1 MLKVGDLIDG
11 KYKILNEIGRGG
23 MSTVYLAINEKAN
36 KPWAVKEVR
45 KNGISNREL
54 VKQSLM
60 VEINLLKKLK
70 HKGLPSIVDII
81 DQQDNY
87 LIVMDYIEG
96 ITLENIMQEEGVQPQ
111 EKVVDWAIQLCD
123 VLQYLHTRK
132 PAIIYRDMKPSN
144 IMLRSDG
151 SVVLIDFGTAREFK
165 ERHVEDTTCLGTQGY
180 AAPEQFGG
188 MGQTDE
194 RTDIYSL
201 GATMYRLV
209 TGHNPSEPPYE
220 MYPIT
225 HWNPRLSTGLEG
237 IIAKCTSKD
246 PKSRYQSVQ
255 EVRYALDRYM
265 EDFTIVGSGGTDFRP
280 AFGYVNTLL
289 AEGVFTHLRGLL
301 YFTDGYGTFPMKK
314 PLYDTAFIFWD
325 EHYRDLDLDSIR
337 RYRRNLRIL
346 LAAGGMTA
354 MLFGA
359 SGVSYAAAD
368 HMQKDEYAYNLEAGR
383 RSPNKQDSIAF
394 YQKAIQTDC
403 AGEEAYDQLLTL
415 FTQDGVLD
423 EQEEKVLLQ
432 LSISVDKYL
441 ERYKMQNPDGYAGL
455 CYRIGSS
462 YWYYYEHEEKRQ
474 AGAVAWFESAKAGF
488 AGNPEKEQEWKR
500 ASTYVEIGNF
510 YQRIVPAQISGTDQG
525 MYGEYWNN
533 LRRLKEWND
542 EAPDRDL
549 VTLRLYREIV
559 TKTLEYAGYLQE
571 DGVPPQEMEDLL
583 NEISQ
588 QTENMKTGAGQV
600 LMEEIQE
607 LEQALKGAQQMLAS
621 CKWKGG
627 AS

>member
-255 EVRYALDRYM
+255 EVRYAL
-265 EDFTIVGSGGTDFRP
+265 
-280 AFGYVNTLL
+280 
-289 AEGVFTHLRGLL
+289 
-301 YFTDGYGTFPMKK
+301 
-314 PLYDTAFIFWD
+314 

-346 LAAGGMTA
+346 LAAGGMTV

-441 ERYKMQNPDGYAGL
+441 ERYKMQNPDRYAGL

-607 LEQALKGAQQMLAS
+607 LEQVLKGAQQMLAS

>member
-1 MLKVGDLIDG
+1 MWQQDYIIAEEREGGMLKVGDLIDG

-81 DQQDNY
+81 EQQDNY

-255 EVRYALDRYM
+255 EVRYAL
-265 EDFTIVGSGGTDFRP
+265 
-280 AFGYVNTLL
+280 
-289 AEGVFTHLRGLL
+289 
-301 YFTDGYGTFPMKK
+301 
-314 PLYDTAFIFWD
+314 

-346 LAAGGMTA
+346 LAAGGMTV

-533 LRRLKEWND
+533 LRWLKEWND

-627 AS
+627 VS

>member
-1 MLKVGDLIDG
+1 MWRQVYIIAEEREGGMLKVGDLIDG

-96 ITLENIMQEEGVQPQ
+96 ITLENIMLEEGVQPQ

-255 EVRYALDRYM
+255 EVRYAL
-265 EDFTIVGSGGTDFRP
+265 
-280 AFGYVNTLL
+280 
-289 AEGVFTHLRGLL
+289 
-301 YFTDGYGTFPMKK
+301 
-314 PLYDTAFIFWD
+314 

-346 LAAGGMTA
+346 LAAGGMTV

-415 FTQDGVLD
+415 VTQDGVLD

-510 YQRIVPAQISGTDQG
+510 YQRIVPAQISGADQG

-627 AS
+627 VS

>member
-255 EVRYALDRYM
+255 EVRYAL
-265 EDFTIVGSGGTDFRP
+265 
-280 AFGYVNTLL
+280 
-289 AEGVFTHLRGLL
+289 
-301 YFTDGYGTFPMKK
+301 
-314 PLYDTAFIFWD
+314 

-346 LAAGGMTA
+346 LAAGGMTV

-627 AS
+627 VS

>member
-1 MLKVGDLIDG
+1 MWRQVYIITEEREGGMLKVGDLIDG

-255 EVRYALDRYM
+255 EVRYAL
-265 EDFTIVGSGGTDFRP
+265 
-280 AFGYVNTLL
+280 
-289 AEGVFTHLRGLL
+289 
-301 YFTDGYGTFPMKK
+301 
-314 PLYDTAFIFWD
+314 

>member
-255 EVRYALDRYM
+255 EVRYAL
-265 EDFTIVGSGGTDFRP
+265 
-280 AFGYVNTLL
+280 
-289 AEGVFTHLRGLL
+289 
-301 YFTDGYGTFPMKK
+301 
-314 PLYDTAFIFWD
+314 

-346 LAAGGMTA
+346 LAAGGMTV

-583 NEISQ
+583 NEISR

-627 AS
+627 VS

>member
-45 KNGISNREL
+45 KNGISDREL

-96 ITLENIMQEEGVQPQ
+96 ITLENILQEEGVQPQ

-255 EVRYALDRYM
+255 EVRYAL
-265 EDFTIVGSGGTDFRP
+265 
-280 AFGYVNTLL
+280 
-289 AEGVFTHLRGLL
+289 
-301 YFTDGYGTFPMKK
+301 
-314 PLYDTAFIFWD
+314 

-346 LAAGGMTA
+346 LAAGVMTV

-571 DGVPPQEMEDLL
+571 DGVPPQEMEELL
-583 NEISQ
+583 KEISQ

-627 AS
+627 VS

>member
-255 EVRYALDRYM
+255 EVRYAL
-265 EDFTIVGSGGTDFRP
+265 
-280 AFGYVNTLL
+280 
-289 AEGVFTHLRGLL
+289 
-301 YFTDGYGTFPMKK
+301 
-314 PLYDTAFIFWD
+314 

-346 LAAGGMTA
+346 LAAGGMTV

-383 RSPNKQDSIAF
+383 RSSNKQDSIAF

-432 LSISVDKYL
+432 LAISVDKYL

-455 CYRIGSS
+455 CYQIGSS
-462 YWYYYEHEEKRQ
+462 YWYYYEHEEKKQ

-488 AGNPEKEQEWKR
+488 EGNPEKEQEWKR

-533 LRRLKEWND
+533 LRWLKEWND

-571 DGVPPQEMEDLL
+571 DGVPPQEMEELL
-583 NEISQ
+583 KEISQ

-607 LEQALKGAQQMLAS
+607 LEQALKGAQQMLVS

-627 AS
+627 VS

>member
-255 EVRYALDRYM
+255 EVRYAL
-265 EDFTIVGSGGTDFRP
+265 
-280 AFGYVNTLL
+280 
-289 AEGVFTHLRGLL
+289 
-301 YFTDGYGTFPMKK
+301 
-314 PLYDTAFIFWD
+314 

-346 LAAGGMTA
+346 LAAGGMTV

-533 LRRLKEWND
+533 LRWLKEWND

-600 LMEEIQE
+600 LMEEMQE

-627 AS
+627 VS

>member
-255 EVRYALDRYM
+255 EVRYAL
-265 EDFTIVGSGGTDFRP
+265 
-280 AFGYVNTLL
+280 
-289 AEGVFTHLRGLL
+289 
-301 YFTDGYGTFPMKK
+301 
-314 PLYDTAFIFWD
+314 

-346 LAAGGMTA
+346 LAAGGMTV
-354 MLFGA
+354 MLLGA

-488 AGNPEKEQEWKR
+488 EGNPEKEQEWKR

-533 LRRLKEWND
+533 LRWLKEWND

-571 DGVPPQEMEDLL
+571 DGVPPQEMEELL
-583 NEISQ
+583 KEISQ

>member
-255 EVRYALDRYM
+255 EVRYAL
-265 EDFTIVGSGGTDFRP
+265 
-280 AFGYVNTLL
+280 
-289 AEGVFTHLRGLL
+289 
-301 YFTDGYGTFPMKK
+301 
-314 PLYDTAFIFWD
+314 
-325 EHYRDLDLDSIR
+325 EHYQDLDLDSIR

-346 LAAGGMTA
+346 LAAGGMTV

-571 DGVPPQEMEDLL
+571 DGVPPQEMEELL

-627 AS
+627 VS

>member
-255 EVRYALDRYM
+255 EVRYAL
-265 EDFTIVGSGGTDFRP
+265 
-280 AFGYVNTLL
+280 
-289 AEGVFTHLRGLL
+289 
-301 YFTDGYGTFPMKK
+301 
-314 PLYDTAFIFWD
+314 

-346 LAAGGMTA
+346 LAAGGMTV

-415 FTQDGVLD
+415 VTQDGVLD

-607 LEQALKGAQQMLAS
+607 LEQVLKGAQQMLAS

>member
-255 EVRYALDRYM
+255 EVRYAL
-265 EDFTIVGSGGTDFRP
+265 
-280 AFGYVNTLL
+280 
-289 AEGVFTHLRGLL
+289 
-301 YFTDGYGTFPMKK
+301 
-314 PLYDTAFIFWD
+314 
-325 EHYRDLDLDSIR
+325 EHYRDLNLDSIR

-346 LAAGGMTA
+346 LAAGGMTV

-488 AGNPEKEQEWKR
+488 EGNPEKEQEWKR

-571 DGVPPQEMEDLL
+571 DGVPPQEMEELL
-583 NEISQ
+583 KEISQ

-627 AS
+627 VS

>member
-1 MLKVGDLIDG
+1 MWRQVYIIAEEREGGMLKVGDLIDG

-255 EVRYALDRYM
+255 EVRYAL
-265 EDFTIVGSGGTDFRP
+265 
-280 AFGYVNTLL
+280 
-289 AEGVFTHLRGLL
+289 
-301 YFTDGYGTFPMKK
+301 
-314 PLYDTAFIFWD
+314 

-346 LAAGGMTA
+346 LAAGGMTV

-383 RSPNKQDSIAF
+383 RSSNKQDSIAF

-432 LSISVDKYL
+432 LAISVDKYL

-462 YWYYYEHEEKRQ
+462 YWYYYEHEEKKQ

-488 AGNPEKEQEWKR
+488 EGNPEKEQEWKR

-533 LRRLKEWND
+533 LRWLKEWND

-571 DGVPPQEMEDLL
+571 DGVPPQEMEELL
-583 NEISQ
+583 KEISQ

-627 AS
+627 VS

>member
-151 SVVLIDFGTAREFK
+151 SVVLIDFGTAREFN

-255 EVRYALDRYM
+255 EVRYAL
-265 EDFTIVGSGGTDFRP
+265 
-280 AFGYVNTLL
+280 
-289 AEGVFTHLRGLL
+289 
-301 YFTDGYGTFPMKK
+301 
-314 PLYDTAFIFWD
+314 

-415 FTQDGVLD
+415 VTQDGVLD

-488 AGNPEKEQEWKR
+488 EGNPEKEQEWKR

-571 DGVPPQEMEDLL
+571 DGVQPQEMEDLL

>member
-255 EVRYALDRYM
+255 EVRYAL
-265 EDFTIVGSGGTDFRP
+265 
-280 AFGYVNTLL
+280 
-289 AEGVFTHLRGLL
+289 
-301 YFTDGYGTFPMKK
+301 
-314 PLYDTAFIFWD
+314 
-325 EHYRDLDLDSIR
+325 EHYQDLDLDSIR

-346 LAAGGMTA
+346 LAAGGMTV

-488 AGNPEKEQEWKR
+488 EGNPEKGQEWKR

-533 LRRLKEWND
+533 LRWLKEWND

-571 DGVPPQEMEDLL
+571 DGVPPQEMEELL
-583 NEISQ
+583 KEISQ

>member
-255 EVRYALDRYM
+255 EVRYAL
-265 EDFTIVGSGGTDFRP
+265 
-280 AFGYVNTLL
+280 
-289 AEGVFTHLRGLL
+289 
-301 YFTDGYGTFPMKK
+301 
-314 PLYDTAFIFWD
+314 

-346 LAAGGMTA
+346 LAAGGMTV

-368 HMQKDEYAYNLEAGR
+368 HMQRDEYAYNLEAGR

-571 DGVPPQEMEDLL
+571 DGVPPQEMEELL
-583 NEISQ
+583 KEISQ

-627 AS
+627 VS

>member
-255 EVRYALDRYM
+255 EVRYAL
-265 EDFTIVGSGGTDFRP
+265 
-280 AFGYVNTLL
+280 
-289 AEGVFTHLRGLL
+289 
-301 YFTDGYGTFPMKK
+301 
-314 PLYDTAFIFWD
+314 

-571 DGVPPQEMEDLL
+571 DGVPPQEMEELL
-583 NEISQ
+583 KEISQ

-627 AS
+627 VS

>member
-1 MLKVGDLIDG
+1 MWRQVYIIAEEREGGMLKVGDLIDG

-96 ITLENIMQEEGVQPQ
+96 ITLENIMQEDGVQPQ

-255 EVRYALDRYM
+255 EVRYAL
-265 EDFTIVGSGGTDFRP
+265 
-280 AFGYVNTLL
+280 
-289 AEGVFTHLRGLL
+289 
-301 YFTDGYGTFPMKK
+301 
-314 PLYDTAFIFWD
+314 

-346 LAAGGMTA
+346 LAAGGMTV

-441 ERYKMQNPDGYAGL
+441 ERYKMQNPDRYAGL

>member
-255 EVRYALDRYM
+255 EVRYAL
-265 EDFTIVGSGGTDFRP
+265 
-280 AFGYVNTLL
+280 
-289 AEGVFTHLRGLL
+289 
-301 YFTDGYGTFPMKK
+301 
-314 PLYDTAFIFWD
+314 

-346 LAAGGMTA
+346 LAAGGMTV
-354 MLFGA
+354 MLLGA

-368 HMQKDEYAYNLEAGR
+368 HMQRDEYAYNLEAGR

-533 LRRLKEWND
+533 LRWLKEWND

-571 DGVPPQEMEDLL
+571 DGVPPQEMEELL

>member
-1 MLKVGDLIDG
+1 MWRQVYIIAEEREGGMLKVGDLIDG

-255 EVRYALDRYM
+255 EVRYAL
-265 EDFTIVGSGGTDFRP
+265 
-280 AFGYVNTLL
+280 
-289 AEGVFTHLRGLL
+289 
-301 YFTDGYGTFPMKK
+301 
-314 PLYDTAFIFWD
+314 

-346 LAAGGMTA
+346 LAAGGMTV

-474 AGAVAWFESAKAGF
+474 AGAVAWFESAKTGF

>member
-255 EVRYALDRYM
+255 EVRYAL
-265 EDFTIVGSGGTDFRP
+265 
-280 AFGYVNTLL
+280 
-289 AEGVFTHLRGLL
+289 
-301 YFTDGYGTFPMKK
+301 
-314 PLYDTAFIFWD
+314 

-346 LAAGGMTA
+346 LAAGGMTV

-488 AGNPEKEQEWKR
+488 EGNPEKEQEWKR

-571 DGVPPQEMEDLL
+571 DGVPPQEMEELL
-583 NEISQ
+583 KEISQ

>member
-1 MLKVGDLIDG
+1 MVLRQQELEYPAWQQAYIIVEEREGGMLKVGDLIDG

-237 IIAKCTSKD
+237 IIAKCTFKD

-255 EVRYALDRYM
+255 EVRYAL
-265 EDFTIVGSGGTDFRP
+265 
-280 AFGYVNTLL
+280 
-289 AEGVFTHLRGLL
+289 
-301 YFTDGYGTFPMKK
+301 
-314 PLYDTAFIFWD
+314 

-346 LAAGGMTA
+346 LAAGGMTV

>member
-255 EVRYALDRYM
+255 EVRYAL
-265 EDFTIVGSGGTDFRP
+265 
-280 AFGYVNTLL
+280 
-289 AEGVFTHLRGLL
+289 
-301 YFTDGYGTFPMKK
+301 
-314 PLYDTAFIFWD
+314 

-346 LAAGGMTA
+346 LAAGGMTV

-607 LEQALKGAQQMLAS
+607 LEQVLKGAQQMLAS

>member
-1 MLKVGDLIDG
+1 
-11 KYKILNEIGRGG
+11 
-23 MSTVYLAINEKAN
+23 
-36 KPWAVKEVR
+36 
-45 KNGISNREL
+45 
-54 VKQSLM
+54 
-60 VEINLLKKLK
+60 
-70 HKGLPSIVDII
+70 
-81 DQQDNY
+81 
-87 LIVMDYIEG
+87 MDYIEG

-255 EVRYALDRYM
+255 EVRYAL
-265 EDFTIVGSGGTDFRP
+265 
-280 AFGYVNTLL
+280 
-289 AEGVFTHLRGLL
+289 
-301 YFTDGYGTFPMKK
+301 
-314 PLYDTAFIFWD
+314 

-346 LAAGGMTA
+346 LAAGGMTV
-354 MLFGA
+354 MLLGA

-368 HMQKDEYAYNLEAGR
+368 HMQRDEYAYNLEAGR

-571 DGVPPQEMEDLL
+571 DGVPPQEMEELL

>member
-255 EVRYALDRYM
+255 EVRYAL
-265 EDFTIVGSGGTDFRP
+265 
-280 AFGYVNTLL
+280 
-289 AEGVFTHLRGLL
+289 
-301 YFTDGYGTFPMKK
+301 
-314 PLYDTAFIFWD
+314 
-325 EHYRDLDLDSIR
+325 EHYQDLDLDSIR

-346 LAAGGMTA
+346 LAAGGMTV

-600 LMEEIQE
+600 LMEGRRWSDG
-607 LEQALKGAQQMLAS
+607 LHQAIEAKEHVKVEAATQTFATITLQNYFRKIGRAHV
-621 CKWKGG
+621 
-627 AS
+627 

>member
-1 MLKVGDLIDG
+1 MWRQVYIIAEEREGGMLKVGDLIDG

-255 EVRYALDRYM
+255 EVRYAL
-265 EDFTIVGSGGTDFRP
+265 
-280 AFGYVNTLL
+280 
-289 AEGVFTHLRGLL
+289 
-301 YFTDGYGTFPMKK
+301 
-314 PLYDTAFIFWD
+314 

-607 LEQALKGAQQMLAS
+607 LEQVLKGAQQMLAS

>member
-1 MLKVGDLIDG
+1 MLRVGDLIDG

-45 KNGISNREL
+45 KNGSSNSEL
-54 VKQSLM
+54 VRQSLM

-96 ITLENIMQEEGVQPQ
+96 ITLENILQEEGVQPQ

-123 VLQYLHTRK
+123 VLRYLHTRK

-151 SVVLIDFGTAREFK
+151 NVVLIDFGTAREFK
-165 ERHVEDTTCLGTQGY
+165 ERHVADTVCLGTQGF

-209 TGHNPSEPPYE
+209 TGHDPAQPPYE
-220 MYPIT
+220 IYPIT

-237 IIAKCTSKD
+237 IIARCTMKD
-246 PKSRYQSVQ
+246 PQKRYQSVD
-255 EVRYALDRYM
+255 EVRYAL
-265 EDFTIVGSGGTDFRP
+265 
-280 AFGYVNTLL
+280 
-289 AEGVFTHLRGLL
+289 
-301 YFTDGYGTFPMKK
+301 
-314 PLYDTAFIFWD
+314 
-325 EHYRDLDLDSIR
+325 EHYRDLDLSSIR
-337 RYRRNLRIL
+337 RYRRNLRL
-346 LAAGGMTA
+346 VAAAGGLSA
-354 MLFGA
+354 MLFA
-359 SGVSYAAAD
+359 TSMVSYAAAD
-368 HMQKDEYAYNLEAGR
+368 HMQKDEYAYNLEAGKR
-383 RSPNKQDSIAF
+383 CGDKQDSIAF

-403 AGEEAYDQLLTL
+403 TAEEAYEQLLTL
-415 FTQDGVLD
+415 FTQDGILD
-423 EQEEKVLLQ
+423 VQEENVLLQ

-441 ERYKMQNPDGYAGL
+441 ERYKAQNPVGYAGL
-455 CYRIGSS
+455 CYDIGNS

-474 AGAVAWFESAKAGF
+474 AGAVAWFESARAGYE
-488 AGNPEKEQEWKR
+488 GLPDKEQEWKR
-500 ASTYVEIGNF
+500 ASTYVEIGSF
-510 YQRIVPAQISGTDQG
+510 YQRIVPAQISGTDKG

-533 LRRLKEWND
+533 LSQLKEWND
-542 EAPDRDL
+542 EEPDRDL
-549 VTLRLYREIV
+549 VTLRLYQEIV

-571 DGVPPQEMEDLL
+571 DGVTTQEMEEMMAEIRQQAAKMRPQAGQLL
-583 NEISQ
+583 LEELQ
-588 QTENMKTGAGQV
+588 KLEDALTGA
-600 LMEEIQE
+600 E
-607 LEQALKGAQQMLAS
+607 QMLAA
-621 CKWKGG
+621 CRWKGEVE
-627 AS
+627 

>member
-255 EVRYALDRYM
+255 EVRYAL
-265 EDFTIVGSGGTDFRP
+265 
-280 AFGYVNTLL
+280 
-289 AEGVFTHLRGLL
+289 
-301 YFTDGYGTFPMKK
+301 
-314 PLYDTAFIFWD
+314 

-346 LAAGGMTA
+346 LAAGGMTV

-455 CYRIGSS
+455 CYQIGSS

-488 AGNPEKEQEWKR
+488 EGNPEKEQEWKR

-533 LRRLKEWND
+533 LRWLKEWND

-627 AS
+627 VS

>member
-237 IIAKCTSKD
+237 IIAKCTFKD

-255 EVRYALDRYM
+255 EVRYAL
-265 EDFTIVGSGGTDFRP
+265 
-280 AFGYVNTLL
+280 
-289 AEGVFTHLRGLL
+289 
-301 YFTDGYGTFPMKK
+301 
-314 PLYDTAFIFWD
+314 

-346 LAAGGMTA
+346 LAAGGMTV

>member
-255 EVRYALDRYM
+255 EVRYAL
-265 EDFTIVGSGGTDFRP
+265 
-280 AFGYVNTLL
+280 
-289 AEGVFTHLRGLL
+289 
-301 YFTDGYGTFPMKK
+301 
-314 PLYDTAFIFWD
+314 
-325 EHYRDLDLDSIR
+325 EHYQDLDLDSIR

-346 LAAGGMTA
+346 LAAGGMTV

-415 FTQDGVLD
+415 VTQDGVLD

-627 AS
+627 VS

>member
-70 HKGLPSIVDII
+70 HKGLPRIVDII

-151 SVVLIDFGTAREFK
+151 SVVLIDFGTAREFT
-165 ERHVEDTTCLGTQGY
+165 ERHVEDTTCLCTQGY

-255 EVRYALDRYM
+255 EVRYAL
-265 EDFTIVGSGGTDFRP
+265 
-280 AFGYVNTLL
+280 
-289 AEGVFTHLRGLL
+289 
-301 YFTDGYGTFPMKK
+301 
-314 PLYDTAFIFWD
+314 

-346 LAAGGMTA
+346 LAAGGMTV
-354 MLFGA
+354 MLLGA

-368 HMQKDEYAYNLEAGR
+368 HMQRDEYAYNLEAGR

-533 LRRLKEWND
+533 LRWLKEWND

-571 DGVPPQEMEDLL
+571 DGVPPQEMEELL
-583 NEISQ
+583 KEISQ

-607 LEQALKGAQQMLAS
+607 LEQVLKGAQQMLAS

>member
-255 EVRYALDRYM
+255 EVRYAL
-265 EDFTIVGSGGTDFRP
+265 
-280 AFGYVNTLL
+280 
-289 AEGVFTHLRGLL
+289 
-301 YFTDGYGTFPMKK
+301 
-314 PLYDTAFIFWD
+314 

-346 LAAGGMTA
+346 LAAGGMTV

-383 RSPNKQDSIAF
+383 RSSNKQDSIAF

-432 LSISVDKYL
+432 LAISVDKYL

-455 CYRIGSS
+455 CYQIGSS

>member
-1 MLKVGDLIDG
+1 MAWQQAYIIAEEREGGMLKVGDLIDG

-255 EVRYALDRYM
+255 EVRYAL
-265 EDFTIVGSGGTDFRP
+265 
-280 AFGYVNTLL
+280 
-289 AEGVFTHLRGLL
+289 
-301 YFTDGYGTFPMKK
+301 
-314 PLYDTAFIFWD
+314 

-346 LAAGGMTA
+346 LAAGGMTV

-383 RSPNKQDSIAF
+383 RSPDKQDSIAF

-571 DGVPPQEMEDLL
+571 DGVPPQEMEELL
-583 NEISQ
+583 KEISQ

-627 AS
+627 VS

>member
-96 ITLENIMQEEGVQPQ
+96 ITLENIMQEDGVQPQ

-255 EVRYALDRYM
+255 EVRYAL
-265 EDFTIVGSGGTDFRP
+265 
-280 AFGYVNTLL
+280 
-289 AEGVFTHLRGLL
+289 
-301 YFTDGYGTFPMKK
+301 
-314 PLYDTAFIFWD
+314 

-346 LAAGGMTA
+346 LAAGVMTV

-383 RSPNKQDSIAF
+383 RSPDKQDSIAF

-432 LSISVDKYL
+432 LAISVDKYL

-488 AGNPEKEQEWKR
+488 EGNPEKEQEWKR

-571 DGVPPQEMEDLL
+571 DGVPPQEMEELL
-583 NEISQ
+583 QEISQ

-627 AS
+627 VS

>member
-96 ITLENIMQEEGVQPQ
+96 ITLENIMQEDGVQPQ

-165 ERHVEDTTCLGTQGY
+165 ERDVEDRTCLGTQGF

-255 EVRYALDRYM
+255 EVRYAL
-265 EDFTIVGSGGTDFRP
+265 
-280 AFGYVNTLL
+280 
-289 AEGVFTHLRGLL
+289 
-301 YFTDGYGTFPMKK
+301 
-314 PLYDTAFIFWD
+314 

-346 LAAGGMTA
+346 LAAGGMTV

-394 YQKAIQTDC
+394 YQKAILTDC

-432 LSISVDKYL
+432 LAISVDKYL

-533 LRRLKEWND
+533 LRWLKEWND

>member
-36 KPWAVKEVR
+36 KPWAVKDVR

-255 EVRYALDRYM
+255 EVRYAL
-265 EDFTIVGSGGTDFRP
+265 
-280 AFGYVNTLL
+280 
-289 AEGVFTHLRGLL
+289 
-301 YFTDGYGTFPMKK
+301 
-314 PLYDTAFIFWD
+314 

-346 LAAGGMTA
+346 LAAGGMTV

-455 CYRIGSS
+455 CYQIGSS

-488 AGNPEKEQEWKR
+488 EGNPEKEREWKR

>member
-255 EVRYALDRYM
+255 EVRYAL
-265 EDFTIVGSGGTDFRP
+265 
-280 AFGYVNTLL
+280 
-289 AEGVFTHLRGLL
+289 
-301 YFTDGYGTFPMKK
+301 
-314 PLYDTAFIFWD
+314 